1 MPYEIYGK
9 ISLQCGKTLWEILGN
24 LKNHGVGRIVVR
36 NQFKRY
42 PEPSWYR
49 ILKVETVAPEVRVS
63 LCSVL
68 LLRCGSIRLDH
79 DLYYYSLQHVQDYI
93 DLSELI
99 SVLT

>member
-9 ISLQCGKTLWEILGN
+9 TSLQCGKTLWEILGN

-49 ILKVETVAPEVRVS
+49 ILKVETVAPEVS
-63 LCSVL
+63 FVL
-68 LLRCGSIRLDH
+68 LSFPSKTQFHKIAFRPILLFIEAPIILGRFP
-79 DLYYYSLQHVQDYI
+79 
-93 DLSELI
+93 
-99 SVLT
+99 